1 MSWWMALILIAG
13 SIVFYTHILP
23 ILDRVSEYIQ
33 GFILTK
39 KMKMSINYAQ
49 YEKMVN
55 DIRESKSQ
63 KVIGF
68 QVQDNNYEEADNN
81 DE

>member
-39 KMKMSINYAQ
+39 KMKMSIDYAQ

-55 DIRESKSQ
+55 NIRESKSQ

-68 QVQDNNYEEADNN
+68 QVQDDNCEEADNN

>member
-39 KMKMSINYAQ
+39 KMKMSIDYAQ